1 MMLERCA
8 FHRSEPELM
17 TDRHSKLVTHTSSGT
32 TSLNIDIAKD
42 IVVDIRTKVHTNC
55 VVCSPSN
62 ARGLKLEFHLL
73 VDGSVSAYFNC
84 GRQYESYAGIL
95 HGGVLSMILDDAMTN
110 CLFAHECV
118 ATTGDLRVRFRYPVA
133 TDQRATVRAWIT
145 RSSPPI
151 YELKAE
157 IVQNDQV
164 KTIATG
170 KFMEQPQ
177 LLNE

>member
-1 MMLERCA
+1 MA
-8 FHRSEPELM
+8 
-17 TDRHSKLVTHTSSGT
+17 
-32 TSLNIDIAKD
+32 
-42 IVVDIRTKVHTNC
+42 DIRTKAHNNC
-55 VVCSPSN
+55 VACGLSN
-62 ARGLKLEFHLL
+62 TQGLRLEFHPLE
-73 VDGSVSAYFNC
+73 DGSVSAYFNC

-95 HGGVLSMILDDAMTN
+95 HGGVLSMILDEAMTN
-110 CLFAHECV
+110 CLFAHECI
-118 ATTGDLRVRFRYPVA
+118 AITGGLRVQFRFPVA
-133 TDQRATVRAWIT
+133 TDQKATVRAWIT

-164 KTIATG
+164 TTTATG